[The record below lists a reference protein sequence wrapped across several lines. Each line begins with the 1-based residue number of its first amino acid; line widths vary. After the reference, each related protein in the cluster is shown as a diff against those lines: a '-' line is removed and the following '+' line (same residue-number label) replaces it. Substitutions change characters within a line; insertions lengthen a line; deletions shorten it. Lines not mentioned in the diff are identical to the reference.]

1 MSEGACFFVPLAPS
15 TRVYINYTHR
25 CDSHFTGD
33 LRNQLDNGISELIEG
48 KHESALKTFANI
60 VTADPLYGEA
70 WNKKATVHYMMGH
83 THNSIECAQQAL
95 EIDELN
101 FQALAG
107 MGLLDLDAS
116 RYDRAINNFKKALK
130 INPWLGTVASRLAA
144 CIVKKIQH

>member
-1 MSEGACFFVPLAPS
+1 M
-15 TRVYINYTHR
+15 
-25 CDSHFTGD
+25 
-33 LRNQLDNGISELIEG
+33 IEG
-48 KHESALKTFANI
+48 KHESALKAFTTI

-95 EIDELN
+95 EIDEHN

-107 MGLLDLDAS
+107 MGLIDLDAS
-116 RYDRAINNFKKALK
+116 RFGGAITNFKKALE

-144 CIVKKIQH
+144 CINKEDTTLGP